1 MSTKKNENRAEVKIR
16 CAKDEKRSEKDAK
29 RSDKDEKRSEK
40 GVKVAGPKWG
50 TPEWAY
56 TYPWT
61 GMDRKRRARVL
72 ACGALCKATKDFIE
86 RLDAIEALA
95 KIDVPGDGYRMC
107 DVLRHLCIT
116 ARTNLITA
124 TYDIS
129 YVVDAMVAA
138 DLVVAWS
145 KSDDAK

>member
-16 CAKDEKRSEKDAK
+16 CAKDEKRSEKD
-29 RSDKDEKRSEK
+29 EKRSEK
-40 GVKVAGPKWG
+40 GVKAAGPKWG

-56 TYPWT
+56 AHPWT

-72 ACGALCKATKDFIE
+72 ACGALGKATKDFIE
-86 RLDAIEALA
+86 RLDAIEALAA

-124 TYDIS
+124 AYDIS
-129 YVVDAMVAA
+129 YVVDAMVTA

>member
-1 MSTKKNENRAEVKIR
+1 MSTKKNENRAEVKSR
-16 CAKDEKRSEKDAK
+16 CAKDEKRSEK
-29 RSDKDEKRSEK
+29 
-40 GVKVAGPKWG
+40 GVKAAGPKWG

-56 TYPWT
+56 AHPWT

-72 ACGALCKATKDFIE
+72 ACGALGKATKDFIE
-86 RLDAIEALA
+86 RLDAVEALAA
-95 KIDVPGDGYRMC
+95 KIDVPGDGYRVC

-116 ARTNLITA
+116 ARTHLITTA
-124 TYDIS
+124 YDIS
-129 YVVDAMVAA
+129 YVVDAMVTA

>member
-1 MSTKKNENRAEVKIR
+1 MSTKKNENRVGGESR
-16 CAKDEKRSEKDAK
+16 CA
-29 RSDKDEKRSEK
+29 KDEKRSEK

-129 YVVDAMVAA
+129 YVVDAMVTR
-138 DLVVAWS
+138 
-145 KSDDAK
+145 SDRIHVRLPGAYR

>member
-1 MSTKKNENRAEVKIR
+1 MSTKKNEKSAECKSN
-16 CAKDEKRSEKDAK
+16 CAKDEKRSEK
-29 RSDKDEKRSEK
+29 
-40 GVKVAGPKWG
+40 GVTASGPKWG

-56 TYPWT
+56 AHPWT

-72 ACGALCKATKDFIE
+72 ACGALGKATKDFIE
-86 RLDAIEALA
+86 RLDAIEAMAA
-95 KIDVPGDGYRMC
+95 KIDTPDDGYRMC
-107 DVLRHLCIT
+107 DVLRHPCIS
-116 ARTNLITA
+116 ARTNLVA
-124 TYDIS
+124 AAYDIS

>member
-1 MSTKKNENRAEVKIR
+1 MSTKKNEKSTERKSN
-16 CAKDEKRSEKDAK
+16 CAKDEKRSEK
-29 RSDKDEKRSEK
+29 
-40 GVKVAGPKWG
+40 GVTASGPKWG

-56 TYPWT
+56 AHPWT

-72 ACGALCKATKDFIE
+72 ACGALGKATKDFTE
-86 RLDAIEALA
+86 RLDAVEALA

-107 DVLRHLCIT
+107 DVLRHLCVA
-116 ARTNLITA
+116 ARTNLVTA
-124 TYDIS
+124 AYDIS
-129 YVVDAMVAA
+129 YVVDAMVTA

>member
-16 CAKDEKRSEKDAK
+16 CV
-29 RSDKDEKRSEK
+29 KDEKRSEK
-40 GVKVAGPKWG
+40 GVKAAGPKWG

-56 TYPWT
+56 AHPWT

-72 ACGALCKATKDFIE
+72 ACGALGKATKDFIE
-86 RLDAIEALA
+86 RLDAVEALA
-95 KIDVPGDGYRMC
+95 AEIDVPGDGYRVC
-107 DVLRHLCIT
+107 GVLRHLCIT
-116 ARTNLITA
+116 ARTHLITTA
-124 TYDIS
+124 YDIS
-129 YVVDAMVAA
+129 YVVDAMVTA

>member
-1 MSTKKNENRAEVKIR
+1 MSTKKNEKSTECKSN
-16 CAKDEKRSEKDAK
+16 CS
-29 RSDKDEKRSEK
+29 KDEKRSEK
-40 GVKVAGPKWG
+40 GVKASGPKWG

-56 TYPWT
+56 AHPWT

-72 ACGALCKATKDFIE
+72 ACGALGKATKDFIE
-86 RLDAIEALA
+86 RLDAVEALA

-107 DVLRHLCIT
+107 DVLRHLCVA
-116 ARTNLITA
+116 ARTNLVTA
-124 TYDIS
+124 AYDIS
-129 YVVDAMVAA
+129 YVVDAMVTA